1 MMSHEVFS
9 MRILAIDDQADNLL
23 LIRQALRKI
32 GYQCIDTE
40 VNPVHAID
48 RFKSESYDLV
58 LLDYNMPDM
67 NGLEVLCAIS
77 EIAERERIPII
88 MLTVQEDRQTRHASL
103 ALGCK
108 DFISKPIDLNEL
120 RLRIG
125 NQLENRSL
133 NLMMRDQ
140 NILLEE
146 KVSQRTEALQSLQLE
161 LIQRL
166 ADAAEYRDNETGV
179 HVKRMSHFSQC
190 IGRFFGLDEEHQ
202 SLLLKASP
210 MHDIGKIGISDS
222 ILLKPGKYTPEEF
235 EVMKQHTWIGARI
248 LGGSRFELIQAARDI
263 ALCHHERWNGEG
275 YPRGLSG
282 EDIPLLARIVS
293 IADVFDALT
302 MVRPYKT
309 AWTTEAAYN
318 EITTMSGSYFD
329 PQVVEAFKAA
339 FEEILQIRAVF
350 SE

>member
-1 MMSHEVFS
+1 
-9 MRILAIDDQADNLL
+9 
-23 LIRQALRKI
+23 
-32 GYQCIDTE
+32 
-40 VNPVHAID
+40 
-48 RFKSESYDLV
+48 
-58 LLDYNMPDM
+58 
-67 NGLEVLCAIS
+67 
-77 EIAERERIPII
+77 
-88 MLTVQEDRQTRHASL
+88 VQEDRQTRHASL